1 MEKENRLLTI
11 NEAAEILAVTPR
23 AVYEWIRN
31 GKLQGVK
38 IGVLWRIRPEDLEA
52 FIERGKVYKKKG
64 GMRNEAGKDD

>member
-11 NEAAEILAVTPR
+11 NEAAEMLAATPR

-52 FIERGKVYKKKG
+52 FIERGKAYKKREMGKG
-64 GMRNEAGKDD
+64 